1 MGTTTTTKASTSGST
16 SCLTSSGPAVG
27 QTCVFP
33 FTWNGVTHNTC
44 ADWIYGGQPAVPD
57 GVPPRLTVQATM
69 SMVRDFMDSVL
80 TLVPSQLSHLRSF
93 RLSVSEIRLPAKML
107 SNLENPM
114 SNPVNK

>member
-1 MGTTTTTKASTSGST
+1 VSSPSHGMESPTTLVLTGSMEVN
-16 SCLTSSGPAVG
+16 L
-27 QTCVFP
+27 Q
-33 FTWNGVTHNTC
+33 
-44 ADWIYGGQPAVPD
+44 VPG

-107 SNLENPM
+107 SHLENPM